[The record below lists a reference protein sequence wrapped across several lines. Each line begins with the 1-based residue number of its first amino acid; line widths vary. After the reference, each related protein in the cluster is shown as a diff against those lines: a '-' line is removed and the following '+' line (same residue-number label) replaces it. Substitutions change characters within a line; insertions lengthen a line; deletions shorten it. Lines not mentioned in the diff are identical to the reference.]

1 MKIEDDSLGLPST
14 VSLPSLLRCFV
25 DNIPAKFR
33 QIIFRNVTLTEM
45 STVVPTYD
53 ESDLSWLDPLVKKAQ
68 DIWINLVDSGELT
81 VTKTDLLSI
90 SVSEQTSSDGRI
102 YCTQVRNQ
110 ARHACA
116 RARRRDIIL
125 VQSLDCR

>member
-1 MKIEDDSLGLPST
+1 
-14 VSLPSLLRCFV
+14 
-25 DNIPAKFR
+25 
-33 QIIFRNVTLTEM
+33 M

-81 VTKTDLLSI
+81 ATKTDLLSI

-102 YCTQVRNQ
+102 DCTQVRNQ